1 MPALTADC
9 VYKYVGVAVVVL
21 FLLYLASRAF
31 TIQASLF
38 TRLFSGGASGSSA
51 SGSSTSGSSA
61 SGSSASG
68 SSTRWGSSTQDLKEG
83 FTDAANIKATIQNY
97 TNKIDDPLLVTK
109 YKAVYS
115 DVIIALDDNMK
126 TFVLASVLNNAETLS
141 ADPGSEENQRL
152 IKSITEVSAF
162 RKTLNE
168 AMGVL
173 NSHK

>member
-38 TRLFSGGASGSSA
+38 TRLFSGG
-51 SGSSTSGSSA
+51 A